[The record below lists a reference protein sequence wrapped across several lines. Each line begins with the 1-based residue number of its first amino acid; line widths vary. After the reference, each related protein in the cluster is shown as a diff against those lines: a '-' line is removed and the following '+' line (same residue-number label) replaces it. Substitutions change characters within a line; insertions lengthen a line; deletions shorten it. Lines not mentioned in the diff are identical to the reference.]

1 MPDLPRIG
9 AALYGSR
16 WQSELARA
24 LGVNNRLVRHWTDGT
39 RPQPADL
46 PQRLAAL
53 AERRVK
59 EIQEAVR

>member
-1 MPDLPRIG
+1 MTDLPTIG

-24 LGVNNRLVRHWTDGT
+24 LGEDSRRVRHWTDGT

-53 AERRVK
+53 A
-59 EIQEAVR
+59 